1 MKTIPVIASPFEI
14 LEYCIALPS
23 LSFLLS
29 LTAQCH
35 IKKATDQMLYE
46 IFNFRQRNTRTEKLK
61 SKKIGCKKSKNRKQP
76 KKETES
82 IKSVVEIKFAQPY
95 CCVFPM
101 AISSKFRMRQ
111 HMDVDHQENAP
122 HFITTDF
129 FLFFSVVK
137 LPIFLPIIFF
147 RLSF

>member
-1 MKTIPVIASPFEI
+1 MFHLTKLNGSDFVKTDVEKCELSSNYKVPFKVRYPQHVPTTNVKTIPVIASPFEI

-61 SKKIGCKKSKNRKQP
+61 SKKSVAKNPKTENNRK
-76 KKETES
+76 KKPR
-82 IKSVVEIKFAQPY
+82 A
-95 CCVFPM
+95 
-101 AISSKFRMRQ
+101 
-111 HMDVDHQENAP
+111 
-122 HFITTDF
+122 
-129 FLFFSVVK
+129 
-137 LPIFLPIIFF
+137 
-147 RLSF
+147 